1 MSEELAGAGSGGKL
15 AKAAGRFLVGDN
27 QYALIAVTCHVR
39 AAHSATEDDIEQLGE
54 QYLTVAST
62 YALGLGRA
70 LAERGTPPT
79 QLEVDAEC
87 VLDRVAGEAR
97 LSDLA
102 LDVRGQVPGCD
113 QHTFEATA
121 ADAARV
127 LTSSIGSTGLAGPAG
142 RDHRTSARLGGRPPA
157 RTASAARERRPVP
170 HLRFSPASGSVRVRG
185 QGPAEPP
192 RWLYFAWILL
202 CRHPPHES
210 ERRRL

>member
-15 AKAAGRFLVGDN
+15 AKAAGRCLVGDN
-27 QYALIAVTCHVR
+27 QYALIAVTCHIR

-54 QYLTVAST
+54 QYVTVASI

-70 LAERGTPPT
+70 LAERGMPPT

-121 ADAARV
+121 ADGALLQSAWALPAAATVRVVARV
-127 LTSSIGSTGLAGPAG
+127 DDGTDADITRIDAPGVSVTADSGQPRARRVIRLSPRLVLLAVLAGAAFVYLA
-142 RDHRTSARLGGRPPA
+142 TS
-157 RTASAARERRPVP
+157 T
-170 HLRFSPASGSVRVRG
+170 
-185 QGPAEPP
+185 
-192 RWLYFAWILL
+192 
-202 CRHPPHES
+202 
-210 ERRRL
+210 